1 MTKEREWTH
10 VPLDQNNAIPLHI
23 QLKELIE
30 ARVTNGIYSDQIP
43 SERKFMEKYN
53 VSRSTVREA
62 INLLVQEG
70 ILEKRHGKG
79 TFVSLKPIHDWLGN
93 LSSTTETIR
102 QMGMKP
108 GAKLMTHHKMTP
120 STYIQERTGFEE
132 AYFIK
137 RVRYADDIPI
147 GIERHYYPVAIG
159 EELIQYDLDNATLY
173 DLVENELG
181 IQFAE
186 ANQTI
191 KSGPL
196 LNEDKGYLEIPP
208 ESHVLIAERVI
219 KNQAGQII
227 EMEEAF
233 YRSDMY
239 TFKLNLSRKFG

>member
-1 MTKEREWTH
+1 MS
-10 VPLDQNNAIPLHI
+10 LDQNSSIPLHV
-23 QLKELIE
+23 QLKDVIE
-30 ARVTNGIYSDQIP
+30 EGVTKGVFSGQIP
-43 SERKFMEKYN
+43 SERKFMEKYD
-53 VSRSTVREA
+53 VSRSTVRAA
-62 INLLVQEG
+62 ISLLVQEG

-102 QMGMKP
+102 QMGMRP
-108 GAKLMTHHKMTP
+108 GAKLVTHYRTVP
-120 STYIQERTGFEE
+120 STYIRERTGFEE

-147 GIERHYYPVAIG
+147 GVERHYYPVEIG
-159 EELIQYDLDNATLY
+159 KELIQYDLDNATLY

-196 LNEDKGYLEIPP
+196 LNEDKGYLEISPQN
-208 ESHVLIAERVI
+208 HVLIAERII
-219 KNQAGQII
+219 KDQKNDII

-239 TFKLNLSRKFG
+239 AFELNLSRKFG